1 MTAGASSFHH
11 KETWANNLASIFHAS
26 RSSSIFHFKRIK
38 TSKVVLA
45 LTSANA
51 PPPEMDDV
59 LRHMAPVFKDVKSQR
74 SEQENNHKNIF
85 LLKYII
91 ILPRV

>member
-1 MTAGASSFHH
+1 
-11 KETWANNLASIFHAS
+11 
-26 RSSSIFHFKRIK
+26 
-38 TSKVVLA
+38 
-45 LTSANA
+45 
-51 PPPEMDDV
+51 MDDV

-91 ILPRV
+91 ILPRVWDDRW